1 MRALLALVIA
11 STVLVS
17 APAAAQD
24 LGHRLVGTQGL
35 YAGRQREPGLYVADQ
50 LAYYGADTL
59 RDRDGD
65 VVPVEDLRL
74 DAIGNALGLSL
85 VLEIPGAST
94 FVTMTAAVPLARASI
109 SSERPEASIDRFGL
123 GDVFLQ
129 PIAFGWRLPH
139 VDVIAGYSVYLPTG
153 LFRLGEG
160 NLSRGHVTH
169 ELSLGGTLYADEER
183 RWFATAMASYDL
195 NQTKE
200 GIDIR
205 RGDTLAIQGGVG
217 ATLFGLVD
225 VGVVG
230 AALWQVRDDEGMDVP
245 PVLQGARDRV
255 YAVGGEIGVALPTLR
270 ARVGARYVH
279 ELDVRSRSEGQVLVF
294 QLGVLAWSPEP
305 RSLRETARTER

>member
-1 MRALLALVIA
+1 MRALLPCVIA
-11 STVLVS
+11 STLLAS

-59 RDRDGD
+59 RDRHGEL
-65 VVPVEDLRL
+65 VPVEDLRI

-94 FVTMTAAVPLARASI
+94 FVTMTAAVPLASASI
-109 SSERPEASIDRFGL
+109 SSERPEASVDRAGL

-129 PIAFGWRLPH
+129 PFLFGWRLPH
-139 VDVIAGYSVYLPTG
+139 VDVVAGYSVYLPTG
-153 LFRLGEG
+153 IFRLGEG

-169 ELSLGGTLYADEER
+169 QLSLGGTLYADEER
-183 RWFATAMASYDL
+183 RWFVSAMASYEL

-205 RGDTLAIQGGVG
+205 RGDTLAIQGGAG

-255 YAVGGEIGVALPTLR
+255 YALGGEIGVLLPALR
-270 ARVGARYVH
+270 GRIGARYVR

-294 QLGVLAWSPEP
+294 QLGLLVWSPEP
-305 RSLRETARTER
+305 RSPRETRRSER